1 MFDIKEKF
9 PDGFL
14 WGGATAANQ
23 LEGAW
28 DKDGKGPSI
37 ADALPGGKERFA
49 IASSQEFD
57 WQLEDE
63 KYTYPNHKGIDHY
76 YRFKEDIK
84 LFAEMGFKC
93 YRFSIAWSRIFPQGD
108 EETPNEVGLKF
119 YDQLIDECLK
129 YGIEPVITISHYELP
144 LNLAQTYG
152 GWKNRELIKF
162 YERFARVV
170 LERYH
175 SKVTYWMTFNEIN
188 SAFHFP
194 VMSQGLVPSNGAND
208 FTNVVQ
214 AWHNQFVASALAVK
228 IGHELD
234 EQLQI
239 GCMILYATS
248 YAYDANPVN
257 QYANLKQMQDFNF
270 FCADVQVRG
279 KYSQSTARML
289 KEHNVDPA
297 NLKITAEDLELLA
310 QNTVDYIG
318 FSYYMSMVTDVTR
331 EGSDEGVSGNLIG
344 GVANPFLKSSD
355 WGWQIDP
362 KGLQIALNELY
373 DRYQKPL
380 FIVENGLGAK
390 DVVAEDGAIH
400 DDYRIDYLKQH
411 IEAMQGAIRDGVEIM
426 GYTPWG
432 CIDLV
437 SASTGEMSK
446 RYGFIY
452 VDLDDEGNGT
462 LDRSRKDSF
471 YWYKKVIESN
481 GKSL

>member
-9 PDGFL
+9 PDSFL

-49 IASSQEFD
+49 IAGSQEFD

-108 EETPNEVGLKF
+108 EETPNEAGLKF